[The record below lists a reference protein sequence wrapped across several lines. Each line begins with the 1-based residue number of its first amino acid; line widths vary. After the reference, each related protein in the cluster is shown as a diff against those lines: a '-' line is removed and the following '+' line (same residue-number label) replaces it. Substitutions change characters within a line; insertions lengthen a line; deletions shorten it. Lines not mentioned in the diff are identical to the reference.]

1 MLLNFSNININYS
14 DFYKKNED
22 FYIESYKNFILK
34 FERRIRKFF
43 PVFSIDKRTVLNLNN
58 ISFFKTKEKPD
69 FCKINN
75 STYFLSIRGTFII
88 SSKLEKKIKH
98 SIIKVNIVNVPFIT
112 KNSSF
117 IINGLE
123 RTVISYLKKSPGI
136 FFFSKNLNKKARLI
150 PKRGIWIDLLRDTN
164 KIIKVK
170 INKGKSL
177 NIFTLLNSFSEGK
190 KFLKNN
196 GFFLKGKIVS
206 NKIYYKVHIKDFKK
220 KNVFSFNVI
229 DESKNT
235 LFKKGELIN
244 KDSLELLEKKYI
256 LYPFKKKNIK
266 FFEKIR
272 IGGKNINSL
281 DSLNNKKNKKEIYEK
296 EIKFHFV
303 NEEYNEIN
311 DFLLSSFLKYKENS
325 VKKNKIIVVDSFNS
339 SYNYTNDYKIK
350 NFKKFFLS
358 KKRIKFSNKIRKT
371 LKKFGGGGR
380 TLDFNNVK
388 AFILFFLHRIKKN
401 KSNDLDNIINK
412 RIFCVGDILWE
423 IIEKKIVFVINRI
436 KKKIGS
442 AKDNELKKIINFNL
456 LNLSIREFFCSS
468 QFSQFLDQNNDL
480 SEFTHKRRINVS
492 SISFYNNSESSIS
505 LRNIHISSFGKICPI
520 ETPEGVNIGLV
531 NSFAIFAKVNLKRNI
546 ISPYLKIKNNKIDFS
561 KVYFLDSEKEK
572 DCFITSIEN
581 FKKDGTF
588 LEKMVFCRHLY
599 NIVFVNNS
607 LVNYCDFSPLQ
618 LFSVAPILVPFMESN
633 DANRVLMGSNMQR
646 QSVVCIKPRS
656 PYVGTGFEFIP
667 SFSLNY
673 TKTINKN
680 SKIVYKEGNFL
691 ITKYLFKGKNFFKTI
706 FFKKSSLTNQGNIL
720 RENFSKEKDIIKEGK
735 NTHNGKLS
743 LGQNVLAAFLPFYGY
758 NFEDSIIVSERLIKK
773 EIFCSLHIQNF
784 FINLT
789 DEKGNKDIINK
800 DIFLIEKRN
809 YKKLDKEGIIRVGSF
824 VDNGD
829 VLVSKVKKVSDT
841 IEPALKF
848 INTVINKSNDNYKE
862 DFFRLPKNVFG
873 TVIGVTRINRKR
885 NGLREEVMLEKQRGI
900 EKTIDFIFEDFINNM
915 VKKFNLDEKKF
926 VIKDNLI
933 SYNGKKN
940 KKIINRI
947 TIVNNIVYRKKKKI
961 KEENSYI
968 LNPIEKKGAYEIIKI
983 KLITKKNLEVGDKMS
998 GRHGNKGVVSKILP
1012 VEDMPFLSDGTSCDL
1027 ILNPL
1032 GVPSR
1037 MNVGQVFEVNLG
1049 FFVFLLN
1056 RIRSEDKNKFVRIL
1070 EKIKKKFKQLKIINK
1085 HKKIYIETPSFIGLK
1100 GSDISKLLKIV
1111 SFKRYRKKYSMNKH
1125 CDKVHMFDGKTGERM
1140 KDYVNFGYIYFLKL
1154 NHLVCDKIHSR
1165 STGPY
1170 SLVAQQPLRG
1180 KSNFGGQRFGEMEV
1194 WALEAYGASYILQEM
1209 VTIKS
1214 DDISGRKKIY
1224 KSIYF
1229 SKWNIKFNIPES
1241 FKILLRELK
1250 SLYINVYFK

>member
-1 MLLNFSNININYS
+1 MLLNFSNVNINYS
-14 DFYKKNED
+14 DFYKKNGD

-34 FERRIRKFF
+34 FEKRIKRFF
-43 PVFSIDKRTVLNLNN
+43 PIFSVDKKTVLNLNN
-58 ISFFKTKEKPD
+58 ISFLRTKEKSD

-88 SSKLEKKIKH
+88 SSRLEKKVNH
-98 SIIKVNIVNVPFIT
+98 SIIKVNIVNVPCIT

-136 FFFSKNLNKKARLI
+136 FFFSKDLSKKARLI
-150 PKRGIWIDLLRDTN
+150 PKIGTWIDLIMDVN

-177 NIFTLLNSFSEGK
+177 NIFTLLNSFSEGRV
-190 KFLKNN
+190 FLKDN

-206 NKIYYKVHIKDFKK
+206 NKIYYRVHIEDFKK
-220 KNVFSFNVI
+220 KDVFNFNII

-235 LFKKGELIN
+235 LFKKGESIN
-244 KDSLELLEKKYI
+244 KDSLQKLKKKYI

-266 FFEKIR
+266 LFKKIK
-272 IGGKNINSL
+272 IKGKNFNSIEA
-281 DSLNNKKNKKEIYEK
+281 LNNKKNKKEIYKK
-296 EIKFHFV
+296 EVKFYFI

-311 DFLLSSFLKYKENS
+311 NFLLSSFLKYKENS
-325 VKKNKIIVVDSFNS
+325 VKRNKILTVDSFNN

-358 KKRIKFSNKIRKT
+358 RRKIKFSNKTKT
-371 LKKFGGGGR
+371 VLKKFGGGGEV
-380 TLDFNNVK
+380 LDFNNVK
-388 AFILFFLHRIKKN
+388 AFILFFLYRIKKN
-401 KSNDLDNIINK
+401 KSNDLDNIVNK

-423 IIEKKIVFVINRI
+423 IIEKKIVFVLNRI

-442 AKDNELKKIINFNL
+442 AKNNEYKKIINFNL

-531 NSFAIFAKVNLKRNI
+531 NSFAAFSKVNSKGNI
-546 ISPYLKIKNNKIDFS
+546 VSPYLKIKNNKIDFS

-581 FKKDGTF
+581 FKKNGTF
-588 LEKMVFCRHLY
+588 LKKMVFCRHLY
-599 NIVFVNNS
+599 NIVFVKNS

-618 LFSVAPILVPFMESN
+618 LFSVAPLLVPFMESN

-667 SFSLNY
+667 PFSLNY
-673 TKTINKN
+673 IKTINKN

-706 FFKKSSLTNQGNIL
+706 FFKKFGLTNQGNIL
-720 RENFSKEKDIIKEGK
+720 RENFSKEKNIIKEGK

-758 NFEDSIIVSERLIKK
+758 NFEDSIIVSERLVKK

-789 DEKGNKDIINK
+789 NEKGSKDIINK

-809 YKKLDKEGIIRVGSF
+809 YKKLDKEGIIKVGSF
-824 VDNGD
+824 VDNND
-829 VLVSKVKKVSDT
+829 VLVSKVKKIGDS
-841 IEPALKF
+841 IEPELKF
-848 INTVINKSNDNYKE
+848 INTVINRSNDNYKE
-862 DFFRLPKNVFG
+862 NFFRLPKNVFG
-873 TVIGVTRINRKR
+873 TVVEVTRINKKK

-915 VKKFNLDEKKF
+915 VRKFKLDEKKF
-926 VIKDNLI
+926 VIKANVI

-947 TIVNNIVYRKKKKI
+947 TLVNNIIYKKKK
-961 KEENSYI
+961 KNEEENSYI
-968 LNPIEKKGAYEIIKI
+968 LNPVEKKGAYEIIKI

-1037 MNVGQVFEVNLG
+1037 MNVGQVFEMNLG
-1049 FFVFLLN
+1049 FFIFLLN
-1056 RIRSEDKNKFVRIL
+1056 RIRTENKDKFKKIL
-1070 EKIKKKFKQLKIINK
+1070 EKIKGKFKQLKILNK
-1085 HKKIYIETPSFIGLK
+1085 HKKIYIETPSFTGLK
-1100 GSDISKLLKIV
+1100 SSDISKLLKIV
-1111 SFKRYRKKYSMNKH
+1111 SLKSYKKKYLINKH
-1125 CDKVHMFDGKTGERM
+1125 YDKVRMFDGRTGERM
-1140 KDYVNFGYIYFLKL
+1140 EDYVNFGYIYFLKL

-1224 KSIYF
+1224 ENIYF
-1229 SKWNIKFNIPES
+1229 SKWNIKFNVPES